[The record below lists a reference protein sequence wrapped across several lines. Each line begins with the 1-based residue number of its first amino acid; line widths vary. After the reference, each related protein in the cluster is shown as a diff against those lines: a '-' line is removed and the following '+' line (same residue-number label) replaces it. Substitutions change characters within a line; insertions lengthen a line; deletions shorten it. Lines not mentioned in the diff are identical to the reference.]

1 MDILSQKFLV
11 MSKTFFDDLR
21 GAMAESW
28 AKKCRLKFSK
38 SLTYTFFPRE
48 VLFEMVKPFK
58 AQKNTHTF

>member
-1 MDILSQKFLV
+1 

-21 GAMAESW
+21 GAMAEGW
-28 AKKCRLKFSK
+28 AKKCRLKFLK